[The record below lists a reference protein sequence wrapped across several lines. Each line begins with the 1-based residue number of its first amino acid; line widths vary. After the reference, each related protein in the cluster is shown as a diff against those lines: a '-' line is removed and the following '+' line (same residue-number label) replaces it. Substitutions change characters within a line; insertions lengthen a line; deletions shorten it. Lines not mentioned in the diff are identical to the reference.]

1 MPNRATTN
9 RASTSQANTN
19 RAASNHKVQRY
30 LLAAGF
36 LALFFA
42 NQSVLV
48 LAVPFY
54 QMTLALDPLLLSLA
68 IAGPMLLGSS
78 ISGYVGR
85 ASDCC
90 QSRLGRRRPFLL
102 AGVLGLSLSFVLMWQ
117 VPADWPPLWQ
127 LGYFSLLS
135 LLFFLALPLLAV
147 PLSSLVF
154 EQTPDPQQRTA
165 VFGLASAV
173 QKLGSLGYQWLVP
186 LSQLALFS
194 SFQQGVRWVGALTG
208 TLLIA
213 LPGLLLAFRARETN
227 HATNHDSNHKAAPAT
242 QAPVAARD
250 SLSLLCQRPLL
261 RWLMLLCL
269 LQLCGCAF
277 VATLD
282 YYLLVYAMNQA
293 DLVAG
298 SWWKALLS
306 SGYALAGLAF
316 VPVLGWSSA
325 RFGAVHTLC
334 WVFMLNLLGGAAKW
348 WLYQGDPTY
357 WLLLDAILCSA
368 AWTAMA
374 MLIPPLLAATE
385 PAGSTAFGAVSAL
398 HHWVVSVSAA
408 LSMLLSGLALNT
420 LGFAAGAGAAQAD
433 GVLDA
438 MRLLLSGGT
447 VLCSLFALLVLW
459 HVQRLQFLEEHR

>member
-1 MPNRATTN
+1 LP
-9 RASTSQANTN
+9 ASINTSQ
-19 RAASNHKVQRY
+19 KVQRY

-54 QMTLALDPLLLSLA
+54 QMTLALDPVWLSLA

-85 ASDCC
+85 ASDRS
-90 QSRLGRRRPFLL
+90 QSRFGRRRPFLL

-117 VPADWPPLWQ
+117 VPPDWPPLWQ
-127 LGYFSLLS
+127 LGYFSMLS

-213 LPGLLLAFRARETN
+213 LPGLWLALCSRENIGHESSRATPDTVHAKPQVTQTSLELLRRR
-227 HATNHDSNHKAAPAT
+227 PA
-242 QAPVAARD
+242 
-250 SLSLLCQRPLL
+250 L
-261 RWLMLLCL
+261 RWLLLLCV

-277 VATLD
+277 VATMD
-282 YYLLVYAMNQA
+282 YYLLVYAMSQA
-293 DLVAG
+293 DLVTG

-316 VPVLGWSSA
+316 VPVLAWSSA
-325 RFGAVHTLC
+325 RFGAVRTLL
-334 WVFMLNLLGGAAKW
+334 WVFVLNTIGGAAKW

-357 WLLLDAILCSA
+357 WLLLDALICSA

-374 MLIPPLLAATE
+374 MLIPPLLAQTE
-385 PAGSTAFGAVSAL
+385 PPGSRQYGAISAL

-408 LSMLLSGLALNT
+408 LSMLLSGLALNG
-420 LGFAAGAGAAQAD
+420 LGFDAAAGAGQAS
-433 GVLDA
+433 GVLEQ
-438 MRLLLSGGT
+438 MRALLSGGT
-447 VLCSLFALLVLW
+447 VLCSLLALTALW
-459 HVQRLQFLEEHR
+459 RYQRQQFLEEHP

>member
-1 MPNRATTN
+1 MPPSPNQLL
-9 RASTSQANTN
+9 TSPPSGGSAV
-19 RAASNHKVQRY
+19 KVQRY

-54 QMTLALDPLLLSLA
+54 QMTLALDPVWLSLA

-85 ASDCC
+85 ASDRC
-90 QSRLGRRRPFLL
+90 QSRFGRRRPFLL
-102 AGVLGLSLSFVLMWQ
+102 AGVLGLSVSFVLMWQ
-117 VPADWPPLWQ
+117 VPAHWPPLWQ
-127 LGYFSLLS
+127 LGYFAGLS

-154 EQTPDPQQRTA
+154 EQTPTTQQRTA

-213 LPGLLLAFRARETN
+213 LPGLWLALFSREPASRTL
-227 HATNHDSNHKAAPAT
+227 AETIQTKTVPAT
-242 QAPVAARD
+242 QT
-250 SLSLLCQRPLL
+250 SLDLLRQRPAL

-277 VATLD
+277 VATMD
-282 YYLLVYAMNQA
+282 YYLLVYDMNQA

-306 SGYALAGLAF
+306 SGYAVAGLAF
-316 VPVLGWSSA
+316 VPVLAWSSA
-325 RFGAVHTLC
+325 RFGAIRTLL
-334 WVFMLNLLGGAAKW
+334 WVFVLNTLGGAAKW

-368 AWTAMA
+368 AWTGMA
-374 MLIPPLLAATE
+374 MLIPPLLAQTE
-385 PAGSTAFGAVSAL
+385 PASREPSQGVQYGAISAL

-408 LSMLLSGLALNT
+408 LSMLLSGLALNG
-420 LGFAAGAGAAQAD
+420 LGFAAAAGAEQAA
-433 GVLDA
+433 GVLEQ
-438 MRLLLSGGT
+438 MRALLSGGT
-447 VLCSLFALLVLW
+447 MLCSLLALAALW
-459 HVQRLQFLEEHR
+459 RYQRLQFLEDHP

>member
-1 MPNRATTN
+1 MPNR
-9 RASTSQANTN
+9 SNT
-19 RAASNHKVQRY
+19 AHTAIQQKVQRY

-54 QMTLALDPLLLSLA
+54 QMTLALDPVWLSLA

-78 ISGYVGR
+78 ISGYIGR
-85 ASDCC
+85 ASDRC
-90 QSRLGRRRPFLL
+90 QSRFGRRRPFLL

-213 LPGLLLAFRARETN
+213 LPGLLLAFRARDKTLDTTQDKSLDQN
-227 HATNHDSNHKAAPAT
+227 SAIPAT
-242 QAPVAARD
+242 QPPVAARD
-250 SLSLLCQRPLL
+250 SLSLLRQRPLL
-261 RWLMLLCL
+261 RWLLLLCL

-325 RFGAVHTLC
+325 RFGAVRTLC
-334 WVFMLNLLGGAAKW
+334 WVFVLNLIGGGAKW
-348 WLYQGDPTY
+348 WLYQGEPTY
-357 WLLLDAILCSA
+357 WLLFDAVLCSA

-374 MLIPPLLAATE
+374 MLIPPLLAQTE
-385 PAGSTAFGAVSAL
+385 PAGSSHYGAISAL

-420 LGFAAGAGAAQAD
+420 LGFAASAGAAQAD

-447 VLCSLFALLVLW
+447 VICSFFALLVLW

>member
-1 MPNRATTN
+1 MPTN
-9 RASTSQANTN
+9 APSA
-19 RAASNHKVQRY
+19 HHIQRY

-54 QMTLALDPLLLSLA
+54 QMTLALDPVWLSLA

-85 ASDCC
+85 ASDRC
-90 QSRLGRRRPFLL
+90 QSRFGRRRPFLL
-102 AGVLGLSLSFVLMWQ
+102 TGVLGLSLSFVLMWQ
-117 VPADWPPLWQ
+117 VPADWPALWQ
-127 LGYFSLLS
+127 LGYFSMLS

-154 EQTPDPQQRTA
+154 EQTPNPQQRTA

-194 SFQQGVRWVGALTG
+194 SFQQGVRWIGALTG

-213 LPGLLLAFRARETN
+213 LPGLWLAVFAREKT
-227 HATNHDSNHKAAPAT
+227 TETIQPAAQQSAAQPN
-242 QAPVAARD
+242 QSAARD
-250 SLSLLCQRPLL
+250 SLSLLRQRPAL
-261 RWLMLLCL
+261 RWLLLLCL

-277 VATLD
+277 VATMD
-282 YYLLVYAMNQA
+282 YYLLVYAMSGA

-306 SGYALAGLAF
+306 SSYALAGLAF
-316 VPVLGWSSA
+316 VPLLGWSSA

-357 WLLLDAILCSA
+357 WLLLDAVLCSA

-374 MLIPPLLAATE
+374 MLIPPLLAQTE
-385 PAGSTAFGAVSAL
+385 PAGSSQFGAISAL

-408 LSMLLSGLALNT
+408 LSMLLSGIALNT
-420 LGFAAGAGAAQAD
+420 LGFAASAGAAQAD
-433 GVLDA
+433 GVLDT

-447 VLCSLFALLVLW
+447 VLCSFFALLVLW
-459 HVQRLQFLEEHR
+459 HVQRQQFLEEHR

>member
-1 MPNRATTN
+1 LPNRATKN
-9 RASTSQANTN
+9 QANTAQAN
-19 RAASNHKVQRY
+19 TSQKVQRY

-54 QMTLALDPLLLSLA
+54 QMTLALDPVWLSLA

-85 ASDCC
+85 ASDRC
-90 QSRLGRRRPFLL
+90 QSRFGRRRPFLL

-117 VPADWPPLWQ
+117 VPANWPPLWQ

-213 LPGLLLAFRARETN
+213 LPGLFLAFRARETN
-227 HATNHDSNHKAAPAT
+227 HDSKHSAAPAT
-242 QAPVAARD
+242 QLPVAPRD
-250 SLSLLCQRPLL
+250 SLSLLRQRPLL
-261 RWLMLLCL
+261 RWLLLLCL

-306 SGYALAGLAF
+306 SCYALAGLAF
-316 VPVLGWSSA
+316 VPVLGWSSR
-325 RFGAVHTLC
+325 RFGAVRTLC
-334 WVFMLNLLGGAAKW
+334 WVFVLNLIGGGAKW
-348 WLYQGDPTY
+348 WLYQGEPTY
-357 WLLLDAILCSA
+357 WLLFDALLCSA

-374 MLIPPLLAATE
+374 MLIPPLLAQTE
-385 PAGSTAFGAVSAL
+385 PAGSSQYGAISAL

-420 LGFAAGAGAAQAD
+420 LGFAASAGAAQAD

>member
-1 MPNRATTN
+1 MPPSSNQPVTTPQSSGS
-9 RASTSQANTN
+9 AI
-19 RAASNHKVQRY
+19 KVQRY

-54 QMTLALDPLLLSLA
+54 QMTLALDPVWLSLA
-68 IAGPMLLGSS
+68 IAVPMLLGSS

-85 ASDCC
+85 ASDRC
-90 QSRLGRRRPFLL
+90 QSRFGRRRPFLL
-102 AGVLGLSLSFVLMWQ
+102 AGVLGLSVSFVLMWQ
-117 VPADWPPLWQ
+117 VPAQWPPEWQ
-127 LGYFSLLS
+127 LGYFAGLS

-154 EQTPDPQQRTA
+154 EQTPEPQERTA

-186 LSQLALFS
+186 LSQVALFS
-194 SFQQGVRWVGALTG
+194 SFQQGVRWVGALIG

-213 LPGLLLAFRARETN
+213 LPGLWLALRANETSKAPE
-227 HATNHDSNHKAAPAT
+227 HTATPAEHSV
-242 QAPVAARD
+242 PIAARD
-250 SLSLLCQRPLL
+250 SLSLLRQRPAL
-261 RWLMLLCL
+261 RWLLLLCL

-277 VATLD
+277 VATMD

-316 VPVLGWSSA
+316 VPVLAWSCR
-325 RFGAVHTLC
+325 RFGAVRTLL
-334 WVFMLNLLGGAAKW
+334 WVFILNTIGGAAKW

-357 WLLLDAILCSA
+357 WLLLDALMCSA

-374 MLIPPLLAATE
+374 MLIPPLLAQTE
-385 PAGSTAFGAVSAL
+385 PPGSRQYGAISAL

-408 LSMLLSGLALNT
+408 LSMLLSGLALNS
-420 LGFAAGAGAAQAD
+420 LGFDAAAGAAQAD
-433 GVLDA
+433 GVLDQ
-438 MRLLLSGGT
+438 MRALLSGGT
-447 VLCSLFALLVLW
+447 VLCSLLALAALW
-459 HVQRLQFLEEHR
+459 RYQRQQFLEEHP

>member
-1 MPNRATTN
+1 MTNNTGQPNPI
-9 RASTSQANTN
+9 
-19 RAASNHKVQRY
+19 QRY

-54 QMTLALDPLLLSLA
+54 QMTLALDPVWLSLA

-85 ASDCC
+85 ASDRC
-90 QSRLGRRRPFLL
+90 QSRFGRRRPFLL
-102 AGVLGLSLSFVLMWQ
+102 AGVLGLSVSFIMMWQ
-117 VPADWPPLWQ
+117 VPSTWPALWQ
-127 LGYFSLLS
+127 LGYFSGLS

-154 EQTPDPQQRTA
+154 EQTLEPQERTA

-213 LPGLLLAFRARETN
+213 LPGLWLALCSR
-227 HATNHDSNHKAAPAT
+227 DKALPNTAKVSTDTSERLP
-242 QAPVAARD
+242 QIAASD
-250 SLSLLCQRPLL
+250 SLTLLRQRPAL
-261 RWLMLLCL
+261 RWLLVLCL

-277 VATLD
+277 VASMD
-282 YYLLVYAMNQA
+282 YYLLVYAMNQG

-306 SGYALAGLAF
+306 SSYALAGLAF
-316 VPVLGWSSA
+316 VPVLAWSSQQ
-325 RFGAVHTLC
+325 FGTYKTLL
-334 WVFMLNLLGGAAKW
+334 WIFMLNAIGGAAKW
-348 WLYQGDPTY
+348 LLYQGDPSY
-357 WLLLDAILCSA
+357 WLLLDALLCSA
-368 AWTAMA
+368 AWTGMA
-374 MLIPPLLAATE
+374 MLIPPLLAQTE
-385 PAGSTAFGAVSAL
+385 PEGSTQYGAISAL

-408 LSMLLSGLALNT
+408 LSMLLSGLALNSI
-420 LGFAAGAGAAQAD
+420 GFAAEAGAVQEA
-433 GVLDA
+433 GVMDA
-438 MRLLLSGGT
+438 MRALLSGGT
-447 VLCSLFALLVLW
+447 VLCSLFALIVIW
-459 HVQRLQFLEEHR
+459 HYQRLQFSEEHP

>member
-1 MPNRATTN
+1 
-9 RASTSQANTN
+9 
-19 RAASNHKVQRY
+19 
-30 LLAAGF
+30 
-36 LALFFA
+36 
-42 NQSVLV
+42 
-48 LAVPFY
+48 
-54 QMTLALDPLLLSLA
+54 
-68 IAGPMLLGSS
+68 MLLGSC

-85 ASDCC
+85 ASDRC
-90 QSRLGRRRPFLL
+90 QSRFGRRRPFLL

-213 LPGLLLAFRARETN
+213 LPGLLLACRARDKTLDTTSEKSRDTSLDRN
-227 HATNHDSNHKAAPAT
+227 SATPAT
-242 QAPVAARD
+242 QPPVAARD
-250 SLSLLCQRPLL
+250 SLSLLRQRPLL
-261 RWLMLLCL
+261 RWLLLLCL

-277 VATLD
+277 VATMD
-282 YYLLVYAMNQA
+282 YYLLVYAMSGA

-306 SGYALAGLAF
+306 SSYALAGLAF

-325 RFGAVHTLC
+325 RFGAVRTLS
-334 WVFMLNLLGGAAKW
+334 WVFWLNLLGGGAKW
-348 WLYQGDPTY
+348 WLYQGEPTY
-357 WLLLDAILCSA
+357 WLLCDAVLCSA

-374 MLIPPLLAATE
+374 MLIPPLLAQTE

-420 LGFAAGAGAAQAD
+420 LGFAASAGAAQAE

-447 VLCSLFALLVLW
+447 VLCSFFALMVLW

>member
-1 MPNRATTN
+1 MPSRATSNQAT
-9 RASTSQANTN
+9 TSQANT
-19 RAASNHKVQRY
+19 AQKVQRY
-30 LLAAGF
+30 LLATGF

-54 QMTLALDPLLLSLA
+54 QMTLALDPVWLSLA
-68 IAGPMLLGSS
+68 IAVPMLLGSS

-85 ASDCC
+85 ASDQC
-90 QSRLGRRRPFLL
+90 QSRIGRRRPFLL

-154 EQTPDPQQRTA
+154 EQTPEPQERTA

-186 LSQLALFS
+186 LSQLAIFS
-194 SFQQGVRWVGALTG
+194 SFQQGVRWIGALTG

-213 LPGLLLAFRARETN
+213 LPGLWLALFAREKMPDPTSAA
-227 HATNHDSNHKAAPAT
+227 ATRQISGG
-242 QAPVAARD
+242 ARD
-250 SLSLLCQRPLL
+250 SLSLLRQRPAL
-261 RWLMLLCL
+261 RWLLLLCL

-277 VATLD
+277 VATMD
-282 YYLLVYAMNQA
+282 YYLLVYAMSGA

-306 SGYALAGLAF
+306 SSYAVAGLAF
-316 VPVLGWSSA
+316 VPVLAWSSA
-325 RFGAVHTLC
+325 RIGAMRTLY
-334 WVFMLNLLGGAAKW
+334 WVFWLNLLGGAAKW

-357 WLLLDAILCSA
+357 WLLLDAVLCSA
-368 AWTAMA
+368 AWTAMT

-385 PAGSTAFGAVSAL
+385 PKGSSAFGAVSAL

-420 LGFAAGAGAAQAD
+420 LGFAASAGATQAD

-447 VLCSLFALLVLW
+447 VFCSLFALLVLW
-459 HVQRLQFLEEHR
+459 HYLRQQFLEEHR

>member
-1 MPNRATTN
+1 MSHSPNPLATPSATGG
-9 RASTSQANTN
+9 STA
-19 RAASNHKVQRY
+19 KVQRY

-54 QMTLALDPLLLSLA
+54 QMTLALDPVWLSLA
-68 IAGPMLLGSS
+68 IAVPMLLGSS

-85 ASDCC
+85 ASDRC
-90 QSRLGRRRPFLL
+90 QSRFGRRRPFLL

-117 VPADWPPLWQ
+117 VPPDWPPLWQ

-154 EQTPDPQQRTA
+154 EQTPEPQQRTA

-194 SFQQGVRWVGALTG
+194 SFQQGVRWVGALIG

-213 LPGLLLAFRARETN
+213 LPGLWLALCSRETRN
-227 HATNHDSNHKAAPAT
+227 RPTVETGNPEPAALAQTSLDLLRRRPA
-242 QAPVAARD
+242 
-250 SLSLLCQRPLL
+250 L
-261 RWLMLLCL
+261 RWLLLLCL

-277 VATLD
+277 VATMD
-282 YYLLVYAMNQA
+282 YYLLVYAMSQA

-316 VPVLGWSSA
+316 VPVLAWSSA
-325 RFGAVHTLC
+325 RFGAVRTLL
-334 WVFMLNLLGGAAKW
+334 WVFILNTIGGAAKW

-357 WLLLDAILCSA
+357 WLLLDALMCSA

-374 MLIPPLLAATE
+374 MLIPPLLAQTE
-385 PAGSTAFGAVSAL
+385 PPGSRQYGAISAL

-408 LSMLLSGLALNT
+408 LSMLLSGLALNG
-420 LGFAAGAGAAQAD
+420 LGFAAAAGASQAI
-433 GVLDA
+433 GVLDQ
-438 MRLLLSGGT
+438 MRALLSGGT
-447 VLCSLFALLVLW
+447 VLCSVLALAALW
-459 HVQRLQFLEEHR
+459 RYQQLQFLEEHP

>member
-1 MPNRATTN
+1 MTTN
-9 RASTSQANTN
+9 AA
-19 RAASNHKVQRY
+19 AASKVQRY

-54 QMTLALDPLLLSLA
+54 QMTLALDPVWLSLA
-68 IAGPMLLGSS
+68 IAVPMLLGSS

-85 ASDCC
+85 ASDRC
-90 QSRLGRRRPFLL
+90 QSRFGRRRPFLL

-127 LGYFSLLS
+127 LGYFAGLS

-154 EQTPDPQQRTA
+154 EQTPEPRQRTA

-194 SFQQGVRWVGALTG
+194 SFQQGVRWVGALIG
-208 TLLIA
+208 TVLIA
-213 LPGLLLAFRARETN
+213 LPGLWLALCSRESTSRESIGHESSRATPDTV
-227 HATNHDSNHKAAPAT
+227 HAKPP
-242 QAPVAARD
+242 PVAQT
-250 SLSLLCQRPLL
+250 SLDLLRRRPAL
-261 RWLMLLCL
+261 RWLLLLCL

-277 VATLD
+277 VATMD

-316 VPVLGWSSA
+316 VPVLAWSSA
-325 RFGAVHTLC
+325 RFGAVRTLL
-334 WVFMLNLLGGAAKW
+334 WVFVLNTLGGAAKW

-368 AWTAMA
+368 AWTGMA
-374 MLIPPLLAATE
+374 MLIPPLLAQTE
-385 PAGSTAFGAVSAL
+385 PASTDPSQGTQYGAISAL

-408 LSMLLSGLALNT
+408 LSMLLSGLALNG
-420 LGFAAGAGAAQAD
+420 LGFAAAAGAAQAA
-433 GVLDA
+433 GVLDQ
-438 MRLLLSGGT
+438 MRALLSGGT
-447 VLCSLFALLVLW
+447 VLCSLLALAALW
-459 HVQRLQFLEEHR
+459 RYQRLQFLEEHP

>member
-1 MPNRATTN
+1 V
-9 RASTSQANTN
+9 
-19 RAASNHKVQRY
+19 KVQRY

-54 QMTLALDPLLLSLA
+54 QMTLALDPVWLSLA

-85 ASDCC
+85 ASDRC
-90 QSRLGRRRPFLL
+90 QSRFGRRRPFLL
-102 AGVLGLSLSFVLMWQ
+102 AGVLGLSVSFVLMWQ
-117 VPADWPPLWQ
+117 VPAHWPPLWQ
-127 LGYFSLLS
+127 LGYFAALS

-154 EQTPDPQQRTA
+154 EQTPEPQERTA

-194 SFQQGVRWVGALTG
+194 SFQQGVRWVGALIG

-213 LPGLLLAFRARETN
+213 LPGLWLALRAKEPPHGREP
-227 HATNHDSNHKAAPAT
+227 APAT
-242 QAPVAARD
+242 AGHSAPVAARD
-250 SLSLLCQRPLL
+250 SLSLLRQRPTL
-261 RWLMLLCL
+261 RWLLLLCL

-277 VATLD
+277 VATMD

-306 SGYALAGLAF
+306 SGYARAGLAF
-316 VPVLGWSSA
+316 VPLLAWSC
-325 RFGAVHTLC
+325 RRLGAVRTLL
-334 WVFMLNLLGGAAKW
+334 WVFILNTLGGAAKW

-357 WLLLDAILCSA
+357 WLLLDAVLCSA

-374 MLIPPLLAATE
+374 MLIPPLLAQTE
-385 PAGSTAFGAVSAL
+385 PAGSKQYGAISAL

-408 LSMLLSGLALNT
+408 LSMLLSGLALNS
-420 LGFAAGAGAAQAD
+420 LGFDAAAGAAQAN
-433 GVLDA
+433 GVLDQ
-438 MRLLLSGGT
+438 MRALLSGGT
-447 VLCSLFALLVLW
+447 VLCSLLALAALW
-459 HVQRLQFLEEHR
+459 RYQRLQFLEEHP

>member
-1 MPNRATTN
+1 LP
-9 RASTSQANTN
+9 ASINTSQ
-19 RAASNHKVQRY
+19 KVQRY

-54 QMTLALDPLLLSLA
+54 QMTLALDPVWLSLA

-85 ASDCC
+85 ASDRS
-90 QSRLGRRRPFLL
+90 QSRFGRRRPFLL

-117 VPADWPPLWQ
+117 VPPDWPPLWQ
-127 LGYFSLLS
+127 LGYFSMLS

-213 LPGLLLAFRARETN
+213 LPGLWLALCSRENIGHESSRATPDTVHAKPQVTQTSLDLLRRR
-227 HATNHDSNHKAAPAT
+227 PA
-242 QAPVAARD
+242 
-250 SLSLLCQRPLL
+250 L
-261 RWLMLLCL
+261 RWLLLLCV

-277 VATLD
+277 VATMD
-282 YYLLVYAMNQA
+282 YYLLVYAMSQA

-316 VPVLGWSSA
+316 VPVLAWSSA
-325 RFGAVHTLC
+325 RFGAVRTLL
-334 WVFMLNLLGGAAKW
+334 WVFVLNTIGGAAKW

-357 WLLLDAILCSA
+357 WLLLDALICSA

-374 MLIPPLLAATE
+374 MLIPPLLAQTE
-385 PAGSTAFGAVSAL
+385 PPGSRQYGAISAL

-408 LSMLLSGLALNT
+408 LSMLLSGLALNG
-420 LGFAAGAGAAQAD
+420 LGFDAAAGAGQAS
-433 GVLDA
+433 GVLEQ
-438 MRLLLSGGT
+438 MRALLSGGT
-447 VLCSLFALLVLW
+447 VLCSLLALTALW
-459 HVQRLQFLEEHR
+459 RYQRQQFLEEHP

>member
-1 MPNRATTN
+1 VPPSSNQPVTTPHN
-9 RASTSQANTN
+9 GGSAI
-19 RAASNHKVQRY
+19 KVQRY

-54 QMTLALDPLLLSLA
+54 QMTLALDPVWLSLA
-68 IAGPMLLGSS
+68 IAVPMLLGSS

-85 ASDCC
+85 ASDRC
-90 QSRLGRRRPFLL
+90 QSRFGRRRPFLL
-102 AGVLGLSLSFVLMWQ
+102 AGVLGLSVSFVLMWQ
-117 VPADWPPLWQ
+117 VPAQWPPEWQ
-127 LGYFSLLS
+127 LGYFAGLS

-154 EQTPDPQQRTA
+154 EQTPEPQERTA

-186 LSQLALFS
+186 LSQVALFS
-194 SFQQGVRWVGALTG
+194 SFQQGVRWVGALIG

-213 LPGLLLAFRARETN
+213 LPGLWLALRANETSKGPE
-227 HATNHDSNHKAAPAT
+227 HAAASTEHSVPI
-242 QAPVAARD
+242 AARD
-250 SLSLLCQRPLL
+250 SLSLLRQRPAL
-261 RWLMLLCL
+261 RWLLLLCL

-277 VATLD
+277 VATMD

-316 VPVLGWSSA
+316 VPVLAWSCR
-325 RFGAVHTLC
+325 RFGAVRTLL
-334 WVFMLNLLGGAAKW
+334 WVFILNTIGGAAKW

-357 WLLLDAILCSA
+357 WLLLDALMCSA

-374 MLIPPLLAATE
+374 MLIPPLLAQTE
-385 PAGSTAFGAVSAL
+385 PPGSRQYGAISAL

-408 LSMLLSGLALNT
+408 LSMLLSGLALNS
-420 LGFAAGAGAAQAD
+420 LGFDAAAGAAQAD
-433 GVLDA
+433 GVLDQ
-438 MRLLLSGGT
+438 MRALLSGGT
-447 VLCSLFALLVLW
+447 VLCSLLALAALW
-459 HVQRLQFLEEHR
+459 RYQRQQFLEEHP

>member
-1 MPNRATTN
+1 MPNPSNTAQHITTN
-9 RASTSQANTN
+9 Q
-19 RAASNHKVQRY
+19 KVQRY

-54 QMTLALDPLLLSLA
+54 QMTLALDPVWLSLA
-68 IAGPMLLGSS
+68 IAVPMLLGSS

-85 ASDCC
+85 TSDRC
-90 QSRLGRRRPFLL
+90 QSRFGRRRPFLL

-127 LGYFSLLS
+127 LGYFSMLS

-154 EQTPDPQQRTA
+154 EQTPNPQQRTA

-194 SFQQGVRWVGALTG
+194 SFQQGVRWIGALTG

-213 LPGLLLAFRARETN
+213 LPGLWLALFARENTPDL
-227 HATNHDSNHKAAPAT
+227 TQPAT
-242 QAPVAARD
+242 QPETPQKAAAAQRNQSAARD
-250 SLSLLCQRPLL
+250 SLSLLRQRPAL
-261 RWLMLLCL
+261 RWLLLLCL

-277 VATLD
+277 VATMD
-282 YYLLVYAMNQA
+282 YYLLVYAMSGA

-316 VPVLGWSSA
+316 VPLLGWSCA

-368 AWTAMA
+368 AWTGMA

-385 PAGSTAFGAVSAL
+385 PAGSSQYGAISAL

-420 LGFAAGAGAAQAD
+420 LGFAASAGAAQAD
-433 GVLDA
+433 GVLVA

-459 HVQRLQFLEEHR
+459 HVQRQQFLEEHR

>member
-1 MPNRATTN
+1 LPNPSNTARHITT
-9 RASTSQANTN
+9 
-19 RAASNHKVQRY
+19 NHKVQRY

-54 QMTLALDPLLLSLA
+54 QMTLALDPVWLSLA
-68 IAGPMLLGSS
+68 IAVPMLLGSS

-85 ASDCC
+85 ASDRC
-90 QSRLGRRRPFLL
+90 QSRFGRRRPFLL
-102 AGVLGLSLSFVLMWQ
+102 AGVVGLSGSFVLMWQ

-127 LGYFSLLS
+127 LGYFSGLS
-135 LLFFLALPLLAV
+135 LLFYLALPLLAV

-154 EQTPDPQQRTA
+154 EQTPETQQRTA

-213 LPGLLLAFRARETN
+213 LPGLWLALCSRETPGQ
-227 HATNHDSNHKAAPAT
+227 ALAETSKPAPAPIAQT
-242 QAPVAARD
+242 
-250 SLSLLCQRPLL
+250 SLDLLRQRPAL
-261 RWLMLLCL
+261 RWLLLLCL

-277 VATLD
+277 VATMD

-306 SGYALAGLAF
+306 SSYAVAGLAF
-316 VPVLGWSSA
+316 VPVLAWSSA
-325 RFGAVHTLC
+325 RFGAVRTLL
-334 WVFMLNLLGGAAKW
+334 WVFVLNTIGGAAKW

-357 WLLLDAILCSA
+357 WLLLDAMLCSA
-368 AWTAMA
+368 AWTGMA
-374 MLIPPLLAATE
+374 MLIPPLLAQTE
-385 PAGSTAFGAVSAL
+385 PASREPSQGAQYGAISAL

-408 LSMLLSGLALNT
+408 LSMLLSGLALNG
-420 LGFAAGAGAAQAD
+420 LGFAAAAGAAQAA
-433 GVLDA
+433 GVLDQ
-438 MRLLLSGGT
+438 MRALLSGGT
-447 VLCSLFALLVLW
+447 VLCSLFALAALW
-459 HVQRLQFLEEHR
+459 RYQRLQFLEEHP

>member
-1 MPNRATTN
+1 MP
-9 RASTSQANTN
+9 ASINTSQ
-19 RAASNHKVQRY
+19 KVQRY

-54 QMTLALDPLLLSLA
+54 QMTLALDPVWLSLA

-85 ASDCC
+85 ASDRS
-90 QSRLGRRRPFLL
+90 QSRFGRRRPFLL

-117 VPADWPPLWQ
+117 VPPDWPPLWQ
-127 LGYFSLLS
+127 LGYFSMLS

-213 LPGLLLAFRARETN
+213 LPGLWLALCSRENIGHESSRATPDTVHAKPQVTQTSLDLLRRR
-227 HATNHDSNHKAAPAT
+227 PA
-242 QAPVAARD
+242 
-250 SLSLLCQRPLL
+250 L
-261 RWLMLLCL
+261 RWLLLLCV

-277 VATLD
+277 VATMD
-282 YYLLVYAMNQA
+282 YYLLVYAMSQA

-316 VPVLGWSSA
+316 VPVLAWSSA
-325 RFGAVHTLC
+325 RFGAVRTLL
-334 WVFMLNLLGGAAKW
+334 WVFVLNTIGGAAKW

-357 WLLLDAILCSA
+357 WLLLDALICSA

-374 MLIPPLLAATE
+374 MLIPPLLAQTE
-385 PAGSTAFGAVSAL
+385 PPGSRQYGAISAL

-408 LSMLLSGLALNT
+408 LSMLLSGLALNG
-420 LGFAAGAGAAQAD
+420 LGFDAAAGAGQAS
-433 GVLDA
+433 GVLEQ
-438 MRLLLSGGT
+438 MRALLSGGT
-447 VLCSLFALLVLW
+447 VLCSLLALTALW
-459 HVQRLQFLEEHR
+459 RYQRQQFLEEHP

>member
-1 MPNRATTN
+1 MPN
-9 RASTSQANTN
+9 QANTN
-19 RAASNHKVQRY
+19 HATTKQKVQRY

-54 QMTLALDPLLLSLA
+54 QMTLALDPFLLSLA
-68 IAGPMLLGSS
+68 IALPMLLGSS

-85 ASDCC
+85 ASDRC
-90 QSRLGRRRPFLL
+90 QSRFGRRRPFLL
-102 AGVLGLSLSFVLMWQ
+102 TGVLGLSLSFVLMWQ
-117 VPADWPPLWQ
+117 VPADWPALWQ
-127 LGYFSLLS
+127 LGYFSMLS

-154 EQTPDPQQRTA
+154 EQTPNPQQRTA

-194 SFQQGVRWVGALTG
+194 SFQQGVRWIGALTG

-213 LPGLLLAFRARETN
+213 LPGLWLAVFACEKTTETIQPS
-227 HATNHDSNHKAAPAT
+227 AQQTA
-242 QAPVAARD
+242 VAARD
-250 SLSLLCQRPLL
+250 SLSLLRQRPAL
-261 RWLMLLCL
+261 RWLLLLCL

-277 VATLD
+277 VATMD
-282 YYLLVYAMNQA
+282 YYLLVYAMSGA

-306 SGYALAGLAF
+306 SSYALAGLAF
-316 VPVLGWSSA
+316 VPLLGWSSA

-357 WLLLDAILCSA
+357 WLLLDAVLCSA
-368 AWTAMA
+368 AWTGMA

-385 PAGSTAFGAVSAL
+385 PAGSTAFGAISAL

-408 LSMLLSGLALNT
+408 LSMLLSGIALNT
-420 LGFAAGAGAAQAD
+420 LGFAASAGAAQAD

-459 HVQRLQFLEEHR
+459 HVQRQQFLEEHR

>member
-1 MPNRATTN
+1 MPNRATKN
-9 RASTSQANTN
+9 QANTAQAN
-19 RAASNHKVQRY
+19 TSQKVQRY

-54 QMTLALDPLLLSLA
+54 QMTLALDPVWLSLA

-85 ASDCC
+85 ASDRC
-90 QSRLGRRRPFLL
+90 QSRFGRRRPFLL

-117 VPADWPPLWQ
+117 VPANWPPLWQ

-213 LPGLLLAFRARETN
+213 LPGLLLAFRARDKTLDTTQDKSLDQN
-227 HATNHDSNHKAAPAT
+227 SAIPAT
-242 QAPVAARD
+242 QPPVAARD
-250 SLSLLCQRPLL
+250 SLSLLRQRPLL
-261 RWLMLLCL
+261 RWLLLLCL

-316 VPVLGWSSA
+316 VPVLGWSSR
-325 RFGAVHTLC
+325 RFGAVRTLC
-334 WVFMLNLLGGAAKW
+334 WVFVLNLIGGGAKW
-348 WLYQGDPTY
+348 WLYQGEPTY
-357 WLLLDAILCSA
+357 WLLFDALLCSA

-374 MLIPPLLAATE
+374 MLIPPLLAQTE
-385 PAGSTAFGAVSAL
+385 PAGSSQYGAISAL

-420 LGFAAGAGAAQAD
+420 LGFAASAGAAQAD

>member
-1 MPNRATTN
+1 MPPSSNQPVTTPHN
-9 RASTSQANTN
+9 GGSAI
-19 RAASNHKVQRY
+19 KVQRY

-54 QMTLALDPLLLSLA
+54 QMTLALDPVWLSLA
-68 IAGPMLLGSS
+68 IAVPMLLGSS

-85 ASDCC
+85 ASDRC
-90 QSRLGRRRPFLL
+90 QSRFGRRRPFLL
-102 AGVLGLSLSFVLMWQ
+102 AGVLGLSVSFVLMWQ
-117 VPADWPPLWQ
+117 VPTDWPPLWQ
-127 LGYFSLLS
+127 LGYFAGLS

-154 EQTPDPQQRTA
+154 EQTPEPQERTA

-186 LSQLALFS
+186 LSQVALFS
-194 SFQQGVRWVGALTG
+194 SFQQGVRWVGALIG

-213 LPGLLLAFRARETN
+213 LPGLWLALRANETSKA
-227 HATNHDSNHKAAPAT
+227 HEHTATPAEHSV
-242 QAPVAARD
+242 PIAARD
-250 SLSLLCQRPLL
+250 SLSLLRQRPAL
-261 RWLMLLCL
+261 RWLLLLCL

-277 VATLD
+277 VATMD

-316 VPVLGWSSA
+316 VPVLAWSCR
-325 RFGAVHTLC
+325 RFGAVRTLL
-334 WVFMLNLLGGAAKW
+334 WVFILNTIGGAAKW

-357 WLLLDAILCSA
+357 WLLLDALMCSA

-374 MLIPPLLAATE
+374 MLIPPLLAQTE
-385 PAGSTAFGAVSAL
+385 PPGSRQYGAISAL

-408 LSMLLSGLALNT
+408 LSMLLSGLALNS
-420 LGFAAGAGAAQAD
+420 LGFDAAAGAAQAD
-433 GVLDA
+433 GVLDQ
-438 MRLLLSGGT
+438 MRALLSGGT
-447 VLCSLFALLVLW
+447 VLCSLLALAALW
-459 HVQRLQFLEEHR
+459 RYQRQQFLEEHP